1 MSNFTE
7 DDLRDGYCR
16 GFAEGRHFQAVRM
29 EARRSKKRMTFKC
42 ILQAMSAN
50 RIDTYGDIH
59 FPCDRI
65 GVALEAVRI
74 VP

>member
-1 MSNFTE
+1 
-7 DDLRDGYCR
+7 
-16 GFAEGRHFQAVRM
+16 M

-59 FPCDRI
+59 FPGDRI